1 MAWNEK
7 IWLEEKSRQDIIDW
21 LDLVDMD
28 LAKKEEPMCSMPRAI
43 VDNYLNKLSP
53 SAWKVFSYL
62 NSKANL
68 VEWASGKCVVSY
80 KEIEDVTGV
89 KASHMYVYIREL
101 VNLGLIE
108 RKMLFLRKEGN
119 KKGAFH
125 LFEVCWY
132 KAQPEYSQRPK

>member
-1 MAWNEK
+1 MAWDEK
-7 IWLEEKSRQDIIDW
+7 VWLEEKSKQDIIDW

-28 LAKKEEPMCSMPRAI
+28 LAKKEEPMCSMPRI
-43 VDNYLNKLSP
+43 IIDNSMIKLSP

-68 VEWASGKCVVSY
+68 VEWAKGKCVVSY
-80 KEIEDVTGV
+80 KEVEEATGV
-89 KASHMYVYIREL
+89 KASHMYLYIREL
-101 VNLGLIE
+101 VDVGLVK
-108 RKMLFLRKEGN
+108 RRMLFLRKDQD

-132 KAQPEYSQRPK
+132 KDQPSTI

>member
-1 MAWNEK
+1 MAWDEK

-28 LAKKEEPMCSMPRAI
+28 LAKKEAPVCSMPRAI
-43 VDNYLNKLSP
+43 VDDYLKKLSP

-68 VEWASGKCVVSY
+68 VEWAIGKCVVSY

-89 KASHMYVYIREL
+89 KASHMYAYIREL
-101 VNLGLIE
+101 VTLGLIE
-108 RKMLFLRKEGN
+108 RKMLFLRKEQDR
-119 KKGAFH
+119 KGAFH

-132 KAQPEYSQRPK
+132 KGQQKTAQG